1 MGRRYDTIAGNE
13 AHSGFIAQK
22 TAQFQPVPCHVTVQR
37 LDGEN
42 HLFAAFAVVQ
52 AEQFIVIRMQFIAVI
67 IRFVV
72 DDFFKIG
79 NGLAPLPVVKIYL
92 PAQSVGSPFR
102 GTPVIGCFPGYGKFG
117 DGIRQVVENVTA
129 DGFCRFARVGQ
140 GGEFLFDDTALIVIR
155 YSSPAI
161 EHSEIGHGT
170 QEFGFAYDTCFHC
183 FIDIHGGDIPDDRIR
198 TVYYF
203 VEILPG
209 VLDRSVTG

>member
-1 MGRRYDTIAGNE
+1 
-13 AHSGFIAQK
+13 
-22 TAQFQPVPCHVTVQR
+22 
-37 LDGEN
+37 
-42 HLFAAFAVVQ
+42 
-52 AEQFIVIRMQFIAVI
+52 MQFIAVI

-92 PAQSVGSPFR
+92 PAQSVGSPFSWHARNRMFPRLREVWRWHPSGRRECDR
-102 GTPVIGCFPGYGKFG
+102 GWFLP
-117 DGIRQVVENVTA
+117 IRA
-129 DGFCRFARVGQ
+129 VGQ